1 MKGRNVLESMGRTP
15 ILGSGIRQP
24 RDASG
29 KRTASQPIVLFALD
43 RDRTGAPTIPE
54 AFMGGE
60 HLRGA
65 TDTFEAFKSGT
76 LQETLKQAR
85 VALDPNPGLDPCSL
99 PPNWLHSRK
108 RA

>member
-1 MKGRNVLESMGRTP
+1 MKGRNVLETMGRTP

-29 KRTASQPIVLFALD
+29 KRTASQPVVLFALE
-43 RDRTGAPTIPE
+43 RDRTGAPTIPQ

-60 HLRGA
+60 HLGGA
-65 TDTFEAFKSGT
+65 TDTFEAFWSGT
-76 LQETLKQAR
+76 LHETWQQAG
-85 VALDPNPGLDPCSL
+85 VAFDPNPGLEPSSL
-99 PPNWLHSRK
+99 LTNRLHSCK